1 VYPFSFAPEAGA
13 PQSFM
18 RKTPLVS
25 AALLVLLAGSGIG
38 LIGAAGCSSTS
49 SSRTN
54 PTPKSDAGPDGAAGS
69 VGSGGAAGSGGSGG
83 SAGSSGSAGSGGTGG
98 CQAGESQCA
107 GDVPQ
112 TCDENGRW
120 VNGTPCAPPTPVCS
134 GGTCAAFRLRGG
146 IESLGVRPPPA
157 TIRLRDD
164 KIENTARLCNGTM
177 CVSGGIPR

>member
-1 VYPFSFAPEAGA
+1 
-13 PQSFM
+13 M
-18 RKTPLVS
+18 HTR
-25 AALLVLLAGSGIG
+25 LLVFAA
-38 LIGAAGCSSTS
+38 LIGAVGCSSTS
-49 SSRTN
+49 STRTN
-54 PTPKSDAGPDGAAGS
+54 PTPKSDAGLGGAAGS

-83 SAGSSGSAGSGGTGG
+83 SAGGSGSAGSSGTGGTGG

-112 TCDENGRW
+112 TCDENGLW

-146 IESLGVRPPPA
+146 IGPLGVRPAPG

-164 KIENTARLCNGTM
+164 KLENTARLCSGST
-177 CVSGGIPR
+177 CVSGGISR

>member
-1 VYPFSFAPEAGA
+1 
-13 PQSFM
+13 M

-25 AALLVLLAGSGIG
+25 AALLVLLASSGIG
-38 LIGAAGCSSTS
+38 LIGATGCSSTS

-83 SAGSSGSAGSGGTGG
+83 SAGSAGSGGTGG
-98 CQAGESQCA
+98 CQAGEAQCA

-120 VNGTPCAPPTPVCS
+120 VNGAPCAPPTPACS

-146 IESLGVRPPPA
+146 IEPLGVRAPPG

>member
-1 VYPFSFAPEAGA
+1 
-13 PQSFM
+13 M
-18 RKTPLVS
+18 HTR
-25 AALLVLLAGSGIG
+25 LLVLAA
-38 LIGAAGCSSTS
+38 LIGAVGCSSTS

-54 PTPKSDAGPDGAAGS
+54 PAPKSDAGPGGAAGS

-83 SAGSSGSAGSGGTGG
+83 NAGGSGSAGSSGTGGTGGTGG

-112 TCDENGRW
+112 TCDENGGW

-134 GGTCAAFRLRGG
+134 GGTCAAFRVRGG
-146 IESLGVRPPPA
+146 IGPLGVRPAPG
-157 TIRLRDD
+157 TIRLRNDRL
-164 KIENTARLCNGTM
+164 ENTARLCSGST